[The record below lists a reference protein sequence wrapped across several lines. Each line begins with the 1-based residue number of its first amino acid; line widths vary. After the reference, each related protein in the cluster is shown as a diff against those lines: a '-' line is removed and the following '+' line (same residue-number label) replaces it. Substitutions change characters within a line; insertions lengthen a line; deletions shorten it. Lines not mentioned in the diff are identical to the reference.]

1 MSKDERN
8 KQIHYQGL
16 FTIEIIGSP
25 EIPFRYFVFIFLLI
39 CARVRADQT
48 RQTQHILKYCGTP
61 NLKHTLA
68 TILTRLLSSSVIGYD
83 RQW

>member
-8 KQIHYQGL
+8 KHIRYESL
-16 FTIEIIGSP
+16 FTIGYIIGSP
-25 EIPFRYFVFIFLLI
+25 EIPFRYFVFILLLI

-48 RQTQHILKYCGTP
+48 RQTQHIAEYCGTP

-68 TILTRLLSSSVIGYD
+68 TILIRLSTSSVIAYD
-83 RQW
+83 R

>member
-1 MSKDERN
+1 MSKDERDEH
-8 KQIHYQGL
+8 IHYQSL
-16 FTIEIIGSP
+16 FTIECIIGSP

-48 RQTQHILKYCGTP
+48 RQTQHIAEYCGTP

-68 TILTRLLSSSVIGYD
+68 TNLIQLSTSSVIAYD
-83 RQW
+83 R